1 MGWTQNDSIVN
12 GINLN
17 VKQGELIVING
28 PVGAGKTSFLS
39 FGFYTFLELDKNFPK
54 FLEIFSEIFWK
65 NPNVF

>member
-39 FGFYTFLELDKNFPK
+39 FGFYIQKIFRNFFRK
-54 FLEIFSEIFWK
+54 FS
-65 NPNVF
+65 